1 MISIISI
8 STRHRNE
15 SAFWSECKLYLF
27 LSGLAITEYLYPI
40 FVEFVA
46 LAFIRSEGYGKM
58 GLFSGR
64 CFEFVLF
71 LWFIEDIM
79 ISRCFW
85 LFIVVCLIWSWRSM
99 GLDWREDLC
108 FFKFYFHC
116 CLMSG
121 ISFFL
126 IFHILRCFILDIR
139 ITWVIYFGSCWNN
152 LLFLL
157 AL

>member
-1 MISIISI
+1 M
-8 STRHRNE
+8 
-15 SAFWSECKLYLF
+15 YLF
-27 LSGLAITEYLYPI
+27 LCGLAITEYFYPV

-46 LAFIRSEGYGKM
+46 LAFFRSEGWGEM

-71 LWFIEDIM
+71 LRFIEDVM
-79 ISRCFW
+79 ISGCFW
-85 LFIVVCLIWSWRSM
+85 LFIVVRLIWSWRSM

-121 ISFFL
+121 ICFFL
-126 IFHILRCFILDIR
+126 IFNILSCFILDIS
-139 ITWVIYFGSCWNN
+139 ITCFINFGSC
-152 LLFLL
+152 
-157 AL
+157 